1 MAALNSAVGSY
12 STLSLNIGDF
22 TRYAKRP
29 RDQFAQVLVIPV
41 CFTAT
46 ALMGVAIASGGYKV
60 HGLAKI
66 QFDPTRLM
74 NNWSTDSG
82 LERAGL
88 FFFGFAMALSNLG
101 SNSASPLCAPPS
113 SQARRRLTFSNSLAR
128 SLGQHDQRRQRLLLP
143 VRPSRRCSTSERA
156 ADSSPRAAF
165 LATSTSAAARSSWA
179 SSAAGPARRGSSSQ
193 PRSRS

>member
-101 SNSASPLCAPPS
+101 SNSAFL
-113 SQARRRLTFSNSLAR
+113 SL
-128 SLGQHDQRRQRLLLP
+128 
-143 VRPSRRCSTSERA
+143 RPS
-156 ADSSPRAAF
+156 
-165 LATSTSAAARSSWA
+165 LLVGSAAADLLKLARAQSRPTR
-179 SSAAGPARRGSSSQ
+179 SAAPTTSAPCASLEALLDERARR
-193 PRSRS
+193 